1 MAILNMKRIEILGL
15 QKDRK
20 KIIEFVQRQGCVQL
34 DEMQEEGQHFTNLPT
49 QQTVT
54 QLERYESTVDS
65 ALEVL
70 NRYTSGKGGLL
81 DSFAPREE
89 MSTTEYLEKSK
100 NVDATLGKCKQLNAL
115 YKKIQDSKVE
125 IARAETAIDQV
136 RPWETLDIPSSF
148 KGTADTQAFIGTIA
162 EPLDRE
168 GVLTKIV
175 EADPEAQGEVEIVSA
190 DKNQTCLVA
199 ICHKDNAKTFEQAL
213 RTAGFVA
220 VSDATKHPPK
230 VRIERLTKQIEQCN
244 ADIAEAEEAIKTYDD
259 SRDDIAFLKDYL
271 TLRTDKYKVLDKVSV
286 DDSVF
291 VISGYIPE
299 TKAEGLKNKLE
310 SKFDTAVNLSDVDNE
325 SDEVPVAVH
334 NNKLGMTMESI
345 TNMYAFP
352 SHKDIDPSFIMTT
365 FYYLLFGLMLGD
377 AGYGLVMTFLCLF
390 VKFKYKLEPRKRATV
405 NYGLGCGL
413 STTFWG
419 AMQNSWFGD
428 LPKWIANGLKSN
440 EPTDFIST
448 HHLYWFDPL
457 QNTTRFLLLCFFIG
471 ILHLILANCI
481 NLYKMSKQG
490 MAFEGFFEV
499 VPILLILVGII
510 PVINSYIG
518 GGALAEIPSTQPIDN
533 MINAAA
539 PVLYIL
545 LIIGA
550 IGVVVGPAIVRIK
563 QKSSVGK
570 VLGGLGGGLYGLYN
584 AASGYLGDILSYARL
599 LALGLCTGVIASVI
613 NQLGATPGGGNWF
626 LFIIIFIIGHTIN
639 LGINLIGAYVH
650 TNRLQYVEF
659 FSKFYEGG
667 GKLHSAVRS
676 ISIFRIQGGKLV
688 WKT

>member
-220 VSDATKHPPK
+220 VSDATKYPPK
-230 VRIERLTKQIEQCN
+230 VRIERLTKQIEQLG

-390 VKFKYKLEPRKRATV
+390 VKFKYKPEPRKRATV

-613 NQLGATPGGGNWF
+613 NQLAATHGCGNWF

-667 GKLHSAVRS
+667 GKPFTPLSAQSQSFV
-676 ISIFRIQGGKLV
+676 FKEEN
-688 WKT
+688 

>member
-230 VRIERLTKQIEQCN
+230 VRIERLTKQIEQLG

-334 NNKLGMTMESI
+334 NNKLGVTMESI

-613 NQLGATPGGGNWF
+613 NQLAATPGGGNWF

-667 GKLHSAVRS
+667 GKPFTPLSAQSQSFV
-676 ISIFRIQGGKLV
+676 FKEEN
-688 WKT
+688 

>member
-125 IARAETAIDQV
+125 IVRAETAIDQV

-230 VRIERLTKQIEQCN
+230 VRIERLTKQIEQLG

-390 VKFKYKLEPRKRATV
+390 VKFKYKPEPRKRATV

-667 GKLHSAVRS
+667 GKPFTPLSAQSQSFV
-676 ISIFRIQGGKLV
+676 FKEEN
-688 WKT
+688 

>member
-125 IARAETAIDQV
+125 IVRAETAIDQV

-457 QNTTRFLLLCFFIG
+457 QTTTRFLLLCFFIG

-667 GKLHSAVRS
+667 GKPFTPLSAQSQSFV
-676 ISIFRIQGGKLV
+676 FKEEN
-688 WKT
+688 

>member
-100 NVDATLGKCKQLNAL
+100 KVDETLGKCKQLNAL

-230 VRIERLTKQIEQCN
+230 VRIERLTKQIEQLG

-310 SKFDTAVNLSDVDNE
+310 SKFDTAVNLSDVDN
-325 SDEVPVAVH
+325 SADEVPVAVH
-334 NNKLGMTMESI
+334 NNKLGMTMENI

-440 EPTDFIST
+440 DPTDFIST

-471 ILHLILANCI
+471 ILHLILANCV

-667 GKLHSAVRS
+667 GNPFTPLSAQSQSFV
-676 ISIFRIQGGKLV
+676 FKEEN
-688 WKT
+688 

>member
-125 IARAETAIDQV
+125 IVRAETAIDQV

-334 NNKLGMTMESI
+334 NNQLGMTMESI

-390 VKFKYKLEPRKRATV
+390 VKFKYKPEPRKRATV

-613 NQLGATPGGGNWF
+613 NQLAATPGGGNWF

-667 GKLHSAVRS
+667 GKPFTPLSAQSQSFV
-676 ISIFRIQGGKLV
+676 FKEEN
-688 WKT
+688 

>member
-125 IARAETAIDQV
+125 IVRAETAIDQV

-390 VKFKYKLEPRKRATV
+390 VKFKYKPEPRKRATV

-613 NQLGATPGGGNWF
+613 NQLAATPGGGNWF

-667 GKLHSAVRS
+667 GKPFTPLSAQSQSFV
-676 ISIFRIQGGKLV
+676 FKEEN
-688 WKT
+688 

>member
-125 IARAETAIDQV
+125 IVRAETAIDQV

-230 VRIERLTKQIEQCN
+230 VRIERLTKQIEQLG

-310 SKFDTAVNLSDVDNE
+310 SKFDTAVNLSDVDN
-325 SDEVPVAVH
+325 SADEVPVAVH

-352 SHKDIDPSFIMTT
+352 SHKDIDPSLIMTT

-613 NQLGATPGGGNWF
+613 NQLAATPGGGNWF

-667 GKLHSAVRS
+667 GKPFTPLSAQSQSFV
-676 ISIFRIQGGKLV
+676 FKEEN
-688 WKT
+688 

>member
-230 VRIERLTKQIEQCN
+230 VRIERLTKQIEQLG

-390 VKFKYKLEPRKRATV
+390 VKFKYKPEPRKRATV

-584 AASGYLGDILSYARL
+584 AASGYLGDILSYSRL

-613 NQLGATPGGGNWF
+613 NQLAATPGGGNWF

-667 GKLHSAVRS
+667 GKPFTPLSAQSQSFV
-676 ISIFRIQGGKLV
+676 FKEEN
-688 WKT
+688 

>member
-125 IARAETAIDQV
+125 IVRAETAIDQV

-390 VKFKYKLEPRKRATV
+390 VKFKYKPEPRKRATV

-550 IGVVVGPAIVRIK
+550 IEVVVGPAIVRIK

-570 VLGGLGGGLYGLYN
+570 VLGGLGVGLYGLYN
-584 AASGYLGDILSYARL
+584 AASGYLGDILSYSRL

-613 NQLGATPGGGNWF
+613 NQLAATPGGGNWF

-667 GKLHSAVRS
+667 GKPFTPLSAQSQSFV
-676 ISIFRIQGGKLV
+676 FKEEN
-688 WKT
+688 

>member
-125 IARAETAIDQV
+125 IVRAETAIDQV

-230 VRIERLTKQIEQCN
+230 VRIERLTKQIEQLG

-390 VKFKYKLEPRKRATV
+390 VKFKYKLEPRKGATV

-667 GKLHSAVRS
+667 GKPFTPLSAQSQSFV
-676 ISIFRIQGGKLV
+676 FKEEN
-688 WKT
+688 

>member
-20 KIIEFVQRQGCVQL
+20 KIIEYVQRQGCVQL

-89 MSTTEYLEKSK
+89 MSMTEYLEKSK
-100 NVDATLGKCKQLNAL
+100 TVDATLGKCKQINAL
-115 YKKIQDSKVE
+115 YKEIQDSKVE

-230 VRIERLTKQIEQCN
+230 VRIERLTKQIEQLG
-244 ADIAEAEEAIKTYDD
+244 ADIAEAEAAIKTYDD

-390 VKFKYKLEPRKRATV
+390 VKFKYKPEPRKRATV

-584 AASGYLGDILSYARL
+584 AASGYLGDILSYSRL

-613 NQLGATPGGGNWF
+613 NQLAATPGGGNWF

-667 GKLHSAVRS
+667 GKPFTPLSAQSQSFV
-676 ISIFRIQGGKLV
+676 FKEEN
-688 WKT
+688 

>member
-20 KIIEFVQRQGCVQL
+20 KIIEYVQRQGCVQL

-100 NVDATLGKCKQLNAL
+100 KVDETLGKCKQLNAL
-115 YKKIQDSKVE
+115 YKIIQDSKVE

-244 ADIAEAEEAIKTYDD
+244 ADIAEAEEAIKSYDD
-259 SRDDIAFLKDYL
+259 SRDDIAFLRDYL

-310 SKFDTAVNLSDVDNE
+310 SKFDTAVNLSDVDN
-325 SDEVPVAVH
+325 SADEVPVAVH
-334 NNKLGMTMESI
+334 NNKLGMTMENI

-667 GKLHSAVRS
+667 GNPFTPLSAQSQSFV
-676 ISIFRIQGGKLV
+676 FKEEN
-688 WKT
+688 

>member
-230 VRIERLTKQIEQCN
+230 VRIERLTKQIEQLG

-667 GKLHSAVRS
+667 GKPFTPLSAQSQSFV
-676 ISIFRIQGGKLV
+676 FKEEN
-688 WKT
+688 